1 MIEAGSKF
9 PDFSLPNQ
17 DGKTVS
23 LSDFTGKWL
32 VVYFYPKDDTP
43 GCTIQGQSFTATKDE
58 FEAAGISV
66 VGVSQD
72 DVASHKDFCNKF
84 DFKVELL
91 ADTDAK
97 LMNELG
103 IPQAEWNGMKFWE
116 RSTFVI
122 DPTGTVR
129 KVYAKVSP
137 QGHEQVLLEDIKQL
151 KQQ

>member
-1 MIEAGSKF
+1 
-9 PDFSLPNQ
+9 
-17 DGKTVS
+17 
-23 LSDFTGKWL
+23 
-32 VVYFYPKDDTP
+32 
-43 GCTIQGQSFTATKDE
+43 
-58 FEAAGISV
+58 

-72 DVASHKDFCNKF
+72 DVASHKNFCDKF

-122 DPTGTVR
+122 DPAATVR

-151 KQQ
+151 KQE